1 MIRITSYTP
10 EALTQIANESISVL
24 IHKFSCLIS
33 NGQNDDLYCFVEG
46 HDLPYYNSRIEAIS
60 GRRCV
65 FIDSKGKKN
74 VIKACCYFNN
84 QPNYANY
91 TKLYFVDHDYD
102 DNSNLDSAIYVTPC
116 YSVENLCVS
125 NVSFAKMMK
134 GVYNVDVDNPKYEL
148 VMTFFETEK
157 NKMLSATKT
166 FCAWYKCV
174 RNMQGENHVELSES
188 FPADISVIGP
198 DYIME
203 VNNNLEYINA
213 KYPNIPNVGSVE
225 LDASLQEINNNLIN
239 IRGKYVF
246 EFIEYITCVLNKD
259 VKGQKKYTE
268 GKATFEKNRKTLL
281 SRLSP
286 YAETPTSLRDYVFRM
301 TS

>member
-1 MIRITSYTP
+1 MIRNINYTP
-10 EALTQIANESISVL
+10 ETLTQIANGSISVI
-24 IHKFSCLIS
+24 IHKFSCLLR
-33 NGQNDDLYCFVEG
+33 NGQDGDLFCFVEG
-46 HDLPYYNSRIEAIS
+46 HDLPYYNSRIESIS
-60 GRRCV
+60 GRHCV

-74 VIKACCYFNN
+74 VIKVCRYFNS
-84 QPNYANY
+84 QPNYAIIK
-91 TKLYFVDHDYD
+91 KLYFVDCDYD

-125 NVSFAKMMK
+125 KASFAKMMK
-134 GVYNVDVDNPKYEL
+134 DVYNVDVDNPKYGL
-148 VMTFFETEK
+148 VMEFFETEK

-174 RNMQGENHVELSES
+174 RNMQGENHIELSES
-188 FPADISVIGP
+188 FPSDISVIGP
-198 DYIME
+198 DNIME

-213 KYPNIPNVGSVE
+213 KYPNVPDIDSVK
-225 LDASLQEINNNLIN
+225 LDAALQEINDDLLN

-246 EFIEYITCVLNKD
+246 EFIEYIACLLNKD

-268 GKATFEKNRKTLL
+268 GKASFEKNRKTLL

-286 YAETPTSLRDYVFRM
+286 YAETPNSLREYVFRM
-301 TS
+301 IS